1 VDLNLKGLE
10 KRILADERMLLD
22 TSVLIAY
29 FEPSDATHDVAVLL
43 IETFVKQGRNAAL
56 VSPVTAMEIL
66 VRPLKVKPAAAI
78 HVHDF
83 LSHWP
88 NLSLLP
94 IDLHVAQ
101 EAASLRATHNFK
113 TPDALVIATGIV
125 GQVRHLVTN
134 DAEWNKRLLSM
145 KARVQ
150 VTEPTNYISEL
161 S

>member
-1 VDLNLKGLE
+1 MVVNWKGLD
-10 KRILADERMLLD
+10 KRIPAEERVLMD

-43 IETFVKQGRNAAL
+43 IEGFIKNGRNAAL
-56 VSPVTAMEIL
+56 VSPMSAMEIL
-66 VRPLKVKPAAAI
+66 VRPLKVKPAAAV

-88 NLSLLP
+88 NLSLLS

-113 TPDALVIATGIV
+113 TPDALFIATGIV
-125 GQVRHLVTN
+125 GQVGHLVTN
-134 DAEWNKRLLSM
+134 DADWNKKLTSM
-145 KARVQ
+145 KARIQ
-150 VTEPTNYISEL
+150 VAELANYV
-161 S
+161 